1 MNNAMNFSSEN
12 LGVEFKWIS
21 DLSQLKNLK
30 DLDTLR
36 NKTILNEVNIYK
48 AGEDFKGFW
57 RKNDLSFWRS
67 CEDRSGWCLHD
78 EHVHVKQ
85 TAYRTAL
92 P

>member
-1 MNNAMNFSSEN
+1 MNFSSEN

-48 AGEDFKGFW
+48 AGEDFKGIW

-67 CEDRSGWCLHD
+67 CEDRSGWCLHH
-78 EHVHVKQ
+78 EHVTQ